1 MASFGTMNS
10 LVDPAS
16 MPNAPYR
23 PDPRGGSKPAA
34 RLVLTLALA
43 AAPLFSQVL
52 VDTFAGGKI
61 RSGVPAQDV
70 PLAPVGIAFDAA
82 GNLVLC
88 DQISNLIRRV
98 RPDGTIE
105 TLVGNGATGFS
116 GDGGSAL
123 NAALNQPGFPRFDA
137 QGNLYFADRSNNRIR
152 RVDPKGVITSI
163 AGSGVAFRAGMDLE
177 GPALSRSLDT
187 IGDLAV
193 DPGGNVYFT
202 IAYNYDGQVI
212 RRVTASGRI
221 EIFAGIPHPACL
233 SCSDGDDGP
242 ALAARIVPGFLAADG
257 KGNLFVSE
265 YASISGSASATHI
278 RRIAPDGTI
287 SRFAGYGPSPTGS
300 TVDDDAK
307 PALDI
312 YIYRIGGM
320 AADGAGNLYFIQAP
334 GPTDRTGPRIRRIDT
349 NGIVNTLAGGP
360 ASSASPD
367 GPPLQTAIN
376 PQTIAADAHGN
387 VAFTDGSAVREVTA
401 QPTLQTVAGGAPK
414 PAPDGT
420 PARDA
425 WLLNPLGI
433 AFNPAGD
440 LFIAETGACLIRK
453 IGANGLLAT
462 AAGTG
467 KCGTSQDGAPNTA
480 QDLAPPAG
488 IAADNQGRL
497 YTIDFPGN
505 SYLIT
510 ADGKVSPTGFPATFS
525 TGKLAIDSKD
535 RVYLMSVL
543 SLIRISPD
551 GKQETIVAMPVQP
564 GAPLPGFGP
573 TSLGGLGV
581 DPAGNVFFTGAYA
594 GSPTDYVFRVND
606 DGTFTPVY
614 GSTANPLHLGFVPSL
629 ALDSNSNVWLGNRF
643 VNANETYTLG
653 SQDTGYS
660 GDGGP
665 AQLARFNTSE
675 SLFAPNGD
683 LFLLD
688 SYAGRIRKLT
698 GLAPVTPAVIA
709 SGGIVNAVGY
719 TGGTISPGELIS
731 IFGSGFAATGLQVNA
746 PENNRLPWVLGKTK
760 VLFDGYPG
768 AIVAMTPTQIN
779 VFVPYFMQPGISTA
793 VAVQTDTSVS
803 APVLVP
809 VAISAPGLAT
819 ADQSGG
825 GQGAILNQDSS
836 LNGPANPAA
845 RGSVIS
851 LFGTGEGFV
860 SPQLTW
866 GDLSI
871 STPFSTPVGVVAVTI
886 GGQPAEITYAGAAPL
901 EPIGVFQIDV
911 KIPAT
916 LSPGSAAVAV
926 SIGGIATSRTVTVA
940 IR

>member
-1 MASFGTMNS
+1 MTSFGTMNS

-16 MPNAPYR
+16 MPNASYR
-23 PDPRGGSKPAA
+23 PDPRVGSKPATC
-34 RLVLTLALA
+34 LVLTLTLA

-70 PLAPVGIAFDAA
+70 PLAPGGIAFDAA

-105 TLVGNGATGFS
+105 TLVGNGTTGFS

-177 GPALSRSLDT
+177 GPALSRSLDS

-193 DPGGNVYFT
+193 DPAGNVYFT
-202 IAYNYDGQVI
+202 IFQNYDGDVI

-221 EIFAGIPHPACL
+221 EIFAGILDPLCFG
-233 SCSDGDDGP
+233 CSDGDNGP

-265 YASISGSASATHI
+265 YVSISGSASATHI

-287 SRFAGYGPSPTGS
+287 TRFAGYGPSPTGN
-300 TVDDDAK
+300 TVDDEAK

-312 YIYRIGGM
+312 YIFRISAM
-320 AADGAGNLYFIQAP
+320 AADSTGNLYFVQAP
-334 GPTDRTGPRIRRIDT
+334 GPTDQTGPRIRRIDT

-360 ASSASPD
+360 GPSTSPD
-367 GPPLQTAIN
+367 GPPLQTFIN

-401 QPTLQTVAGGAPK
+401 QPTLQTLAGGAPK

-440 LFIAETGACLIRK
+440 LFIAETGVCLIRK

-467 KCGTSQDGAPNTA
+467 KCGTSQDGVPNTT

-488 IAADNQGRL
+488 IVADNQGRL
-497 YTIDFPGN
+497 FTIDFSGN

-510 ADGKVSPTGFPATFS
+510 ADGKVSPTGFPPTFS
-525 TGKLAIDSKD
+525 TGKLAIDAKG
-535 RVYLMSVL
+535 RVYLMNFFN
-543 SLIRISPD
+543 LIRISPD
-551 GKQETIVAMPVQP
+551 GKQETIVTPPPPP
-564 GAPLPGFGP
+564 GPPLGFGP
-573 TSLGGLGV
+573 TGLRDIGI
-581 DPAGNVFFTGAYA
+581 DPAGNVYFTGTYY
-594 GSPTDYVFRVND
+594 GGPTDYVFRVND
-606 DGTFTPVY
+606 DGTFTPIY
-614 GSTANPLHLGFVPSL
+614 GGSANPLQFVYDAASL
-629 ALDSNSNVWLGNRF
+629 AVDSNGTVWLGTAF
-643 VNANETYTLG
+643 VNASGAYTLG
-653 SQDTGYS
+653 RQDTGYS

-665 AQLARFNTSE
+665 AQLARFNASA
-675 SLFAPNGD
+675 SVFAPNGD
-683 LFLLD
+683 LYLLD

-698 GLAPVTPAVIA
+698 GLTPVTPAVIA
-709 SGGIVNAVGY
+709 SGGIVNAVSY

-731 IFGSGFAATGLQVNA
+731 IFGSGFAASGLQVNA
-746 PENNRLPWVLGKTK
+746 AENNRLPWVLGKTK
-760 VLFDGYPG
+760 VLFDGYAG
-768 AIVAMTPTQIN
+768 AITAMTPTQIN
-779 VFVPYFMQPGISTA
+779 VFVPYFLQPGKSTA
-793 VAVQTDTSVS
+793 VTVQTDTAVS
-803 APVLVP
+803 QPVLVP
-809 VAISAPGLAT
+809 VAISAPGFAT

-860 SPQLTW
+860 LPQLTW

-871 STPFSTPVGVVAVTI
+871 STPFSTPVGAVAVTI
-886 GGQPAEITYAGAAPL
+886 GGQPAEIAYAGAAPL
-901 EPIGVFQIDV
+901 EPIGVLQIDV